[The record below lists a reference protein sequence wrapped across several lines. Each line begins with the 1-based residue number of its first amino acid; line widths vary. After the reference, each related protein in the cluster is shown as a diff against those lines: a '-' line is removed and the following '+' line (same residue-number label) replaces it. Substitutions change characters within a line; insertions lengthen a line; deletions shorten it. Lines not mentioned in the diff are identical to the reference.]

1 MNKKI
6 ISNVYVEWSDNAV
19 DNGVIV
25 RRIILCGEGTGIEDI
40 RVVKAATRAFWVLPN
55 FTACNIIHVNSS
67 KWHAAK
73 HQSIIVYA
81 LFICS
86 VFRYMCRSIWAK
98 ELTFSKFQFPLFDKA
113 GLNDR
118 LSRVPRTTNM
128 FKFYWREQK
137 NHFQNQINLE
147 TLVFYSPRMREIIKS
162 AITIA
167 VWMCFFF
174 LHRNHGCS
182 RHRHHRRHRRHYDR
196 AFFFTISQMLCM
208 YFRLYIIIIHP
219 LAGIIINECVYAC
232 LRQVCI

>member
-1 MNKKI
+1 M
-6 ISNVYVEWSDNAV
+6 A
-19 DNGVIV
+19 
-25 RRIILCGEGTGIEDI
+25 RGETPIDHC
-40 RVVKAATRAFWVLPN
+40 L
-55 FTACNIIHVNSS
+55 
-67 KWHAAK
+67 
-73 HQSIIVYA
+73 
-81 LFICS
+81 CS
-86 VFRYMCRSIWAK
+86 VYLLC
-98 ELTFSKFQFPLFDKA
+98 FPLYVSIDMSKRINV
-113 GLNDR
+113 LKIPISSLR
-118 LSRVPRTTNM
+118 QSRPKWSIESRAAYHQYVQILLAW
-128 FKFYWREQK
+128 KK